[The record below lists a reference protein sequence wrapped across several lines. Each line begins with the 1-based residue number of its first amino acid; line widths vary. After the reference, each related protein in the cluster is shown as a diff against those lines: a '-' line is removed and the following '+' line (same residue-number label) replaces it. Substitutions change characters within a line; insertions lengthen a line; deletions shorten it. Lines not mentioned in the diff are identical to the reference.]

1 MDAKRALPDPPPL
14 RFVIVRLQG
23 REFAV
28 PASRVCGMM
37 LMRTADLEPAAPG
50 EPFSRRLRFNGRSIP
65 VLEPAA
71 ALGLEPRPPSPRSCL
86 LLIRSRKSRTGQA
99 PADASFALAVDS
111 ISRIEDIP
119 AAFYRPPGRVRIG
132 DAWRDV
138 IALDQLARADSLNLA
153 TS

>member
-1 MDAKRALPDPPPL
+1 MDAQTALPDPPPL

-37 LMRTADLEPAAPG
+37 LMRTADLEPAGPG
-50 EPFSRRLRFNGRSIP
+50 EPFSRRLRFGGRSIP
-65 VLEPAA
+65 VVEAAA
-71 ALGLEPRPPSPRSCL
+71 ALGLEPRPPSARSCL
-86 LLIRSRKSRTGQA
+86 LLIRSRKPKAGQP

-138 IALDQLARADSLNLA
+138 IALDQLARAASPRLV